1 MALYVSTQPFSDESE
16 IDEAIEA
23 LQEMIIGDL
32 IFQPKI
38 IEQ

>member
-1 MALYVSTQPFSDESE
+1 VIPYISQPFPDESE
-16 IDEAIEA
+16 IDEAIETF
-23 LQEMIIGDL
+23 QEMIIGDL